1 MEYRLMERLEER
13 PSLLGFGCMRLP
25 TVPDSNGVVDEAKTK
40 EMIGRAINAGVTY
53 FDTAYPYHSGQS
65 EKVLG
70 RVMKNWDRKQ
80 YLLATKLPLWLI
92 KSRDD
97 VERVFAEQLER
108 LQTDYVDFYL
118 FHGIGKDRWQLMKD
132 LELIPLLE
140 QYQKQRK
147 IRHLGFSFHDD
158 YEVFEEVMNARQWD
172 FCQIQLNYMDENF
185 QAGLKGCRLAEKL
198 GVPIIVMEP
207 VKGGSLA
214 TLPEDVAAYFRQ
226 QDPSKSIASWA
237 VRWAAGAP
245 AVKVVLSGMSNMEQV
260 EDNIK
265 TFDSF
270 HPLNEQEQKTV
281 AKVVEAIRAR
291 VKNGCTGCQYCMP
304 CPFGVDIPR
313 NFAVWNEHA
322 MYQNDRHA
330 RYMYQ
335 TVLTEEQRADHCQKC
350 GACETKC
357 PQKISIRADLQRLD
371 QDLKKL

>member
-118 FHGIGKDRWQLMKD
+118 FHGIGKERWQMMKD

-140 QYQKQRK
+140 QYQKQGK

-158 YEVFEEVMNARQWD
+158 YEVFEDVMNARQWD

-214 TLPEDVAAYFRQ
+214 TLPEDVAAYFCQ

-265 TFDSF
+265 TFASF

>member
-1 MEYRLMERLEER
+1 
-13 PSLLGFGCMRLP
+13 
-25 TVPDSNGVVDEAKTK
+25 
-40 EMIGRAINAGVTY
+40 MIRKAIESGVTY
-53 FDTAYPYHSGQS
+53 FDTAYPYHKGQS
-65 EKVLG
+65 EQVLG
-70 RVMKNWDRKQ
+70 RLMKDYDRKT
-80 YLLATKLPLWLI
+80 YLLATKLPLWLV
-92 KSRDD
+92 KSREDA
-97 VERVFAEQLER
+97 ERLFAEQLSR

-132 LELIPLLE
+132 LELIPLME
-140 QYQKQRK
+140 RYQKEGK

-158 YEVFEEVMNARQWD
+158 YEVFEEILNARQWD

-198 GVPIIVMEP
+198 GVPIVVMEP

-214 TLPEDVAAYFRQ
+214 ALPEDVAAYFRK

-245 AVKVVLSGMSNMEQV
+245 SVKVVLSGMSSLEQV

-265 TFDSF
+265 TFASF
-270 HPLNEQEQKTV
+270 QPLNSQEQETV
-281 AKVVEAIRAR
+281 AQVVKAIRAR

-322 MYQNDRHA
+322 MYQNHKHA

-335 TVLTEEQRADHCQKC
+335 SVLTGEQRADHCQKC
-350 GACETKC
+350 GACEVKC
-357 PQKISIRADLQRLD
+357 PQKISIRADLQQLD

>member
-140 QYQKQRK
+140 QYQKQGK
-147 IRHLGFSFHDD
+147 IHHLGFSFHDD

-350 GACETKC
+350 GTCETKC

>member
-1 MEYRLMERLEER
+1 MEYRSMERLEER

-40 EMIGRAINAGVTY
+40 EMIGRAIDAGVTY

-118 FHGIGKDRWQLMKD
+118 FHGIGKDRWRMIKD

-140 QYQKQRK
+140 QYQKQGK

-198 GVPIIVMEP
+198 GVPIIVMAIMAIII
-207 VKGGSLA
+207 KG
-214 TLPEDVAAYFRQ
+214 
-226 QDPSKSIASWA
+226 
-237 VRWAAGAP
+237 
-245 AVKVVLSGMSNMEQV
+245 
-260 EDNIK
+260 
-265 TFDSF
+265 
-270 HPLNEQEQKTV
+270 
-281 AKVVEAIRAR
+281 
-291 VKNGCTGCQYCMP
+291 
-304 CPFGVDIPR
+304 
-313 NFAVWNEHA
+313 
-322 MYQNDRHA
+322 
-330 RYMYQ
+330 
-335 TVLTEEQRADHCQKC
+335 
-350 GACETKC
+350 
-357 PQKISIRADLQRLD
+357 
-371 QDLKKL
+371 

>member
-140 QYQKQRK
+140 QYQKQGK

>member
-1 MEYRLMERLEER
+1 MEYRSMERLEER

-40 EMIGRAINAGVTY
+40 EMIGRAIDAGVTY

-118 FHGIGKDRWQLMKD
+118 FHGIGKDRWRMIKD

-140 QYQKQRK
+140 QYQKQGK

>member
-140 QYQKQRK
+140 QYQEQGK

>member
-1 MEYRLMERLEER
+1 MEYRTMERLGEK
-13 PSLLGFGCMRLP
+13 PSLLGFGCMRFP
-25 TVPDSNGVVDEAKTK
+25 TLPDSGGVVDEEKTK
-40 EMIGRAINAGVTY
+40 EMIRKAIESGVTY
-53 FDTAYPYHSGQS
+53 FDTAYPYHNGQS
-65 EKVLG
+65 EQVLG
-70 RVMKNWDRKQ
+70 RLMKDYDRKT
-80 YLLATKLPLWLI
+80 YLLATKLPLWLV
-92 KSRDD
+92 KSREDA
-97 VERVFAEQLER
+97 ERLFAEQLSR

-132 LELIPLLE
+132 LELIPLME
-140 QYQKQRK
+140 RYQKEGK

-158 YEVFEEVMNARQWD
+158 YEVFEEILNARQWD

-198 GVPIIVMEP
+198 GVPIVVMEP

-214 TLPEDVAAYFRQ
+214 ALPEDVAAYFRK

-245 AVKVVLSGMSNMEQV
+245 SVKVVLSGMSSLEQV

-265 TFDSF
+265 TFASF
-270 HPLNEQEQKTV
+270 QPLNSQEQETV
-281 AKVVEAIRAR
+281 AQVVKAIRAR

-322 MYQNDRHA
+322 MYQNHKHA

-335 TVLTEEQRADHCQKC
+335 SVLTGEQRADHCQKC
-350 GACETKC
+350 GACEVKC
-357 PQKISIRADLQRLD
+357 PQKISIRADLQQLD

>member
-1 MEYRLMERLEER
+1 MEYRSMERLEER

-40 EMIGRAINAGVTY
+40 EMIGRAIDAGVTY

-118 FHGIGKDRWQLMKD
+118 FHGIGKDRWRMIKD

-140 QYQKQRK
+140 QYQKQGK

-214 TLPEDVAAYFRQ
+214 TLPEDGAAYFRQ